1 MLIAVT
7 GMVQRVRGINMML
20 KQAISICLCIFISTL
35 TLTACSKEDGQSVSK
50 EEWKEKNTDKRD
62 WDSAKGKGY

>member
-1 MLIAVT
+1 
-7 GMVQRVRGINMML
+7 MML